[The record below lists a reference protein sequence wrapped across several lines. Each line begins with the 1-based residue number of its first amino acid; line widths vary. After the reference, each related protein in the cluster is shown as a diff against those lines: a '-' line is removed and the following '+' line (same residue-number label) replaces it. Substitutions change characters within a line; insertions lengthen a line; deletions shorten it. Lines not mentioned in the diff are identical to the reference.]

1 MNNTK
6 RIGNETE
13 LECIVYLYKL
23 GCEILIPYGDSQK
36 YDFVFEF
43 KGKFYKVQCKHANS
57 TINELNKIEYITFK
71 TCWESGRKE
80 KKRVHYTKDDI
91 DFFATF
97 YDGKCYMIN
106 VNETSS
112 RIKTIRFNVP
122 KNGQRE
128 GITFA
133 ENCIAEKVLELL

>member
-13 LECIVYLYKL
+13 LECIVYLYKI

-36 YDFVFEF
+36 YDFVFEY
-43 KGKFYKVQCKHANS
+43 KEKLYKVQCKHANP
-57 TINELNKIEYITFK
+57 TINSLNEIEYITFK

-80 KKRVHYTKDDI
+80 RKRVHYTNEDI

-97 YDGKCYMIN
+97 YEGKCYMIN
-106 VNETSS
+106 VNETAS
-112 RIKTIRFNVP
+112 RLKTIRF
-122 KNGQRE
+122 KTTENGQRE

-133 ENCIAEKVLELL
+133 SDCIAENVLSKL